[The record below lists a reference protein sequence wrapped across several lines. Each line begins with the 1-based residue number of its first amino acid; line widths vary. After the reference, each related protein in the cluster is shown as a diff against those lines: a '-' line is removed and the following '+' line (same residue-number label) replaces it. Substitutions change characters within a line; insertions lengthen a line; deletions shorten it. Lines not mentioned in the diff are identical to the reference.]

1 MSSNADQVTAN
12 TIVETFKQRTQGSEE
27 WDARA
32 KKSLPGG
39 DTRASSYYTP
49 YPAYMA
55 RGEGCYLYDL
65 DENRYIDF
73 LNNYTSLIHGH
84 AHPATVSAIQEQ
96 AARGTVLGSAAE
108 VTVEHAEM
116 LCSRVPSLESVRYCN
131 SGTEATHLAMRA
143 ARAFTGKDII
153 VKMDGGYHGSHDY
166 VQVNVKP
173 DTAEEGLPRRRL
185 TTRGVPAAVM
195 EGMQVVPFN
204 DLDALEDLLRA
215 HSGEV
220 AAIILEPVL
229 GSGGGVEPQ
238 PGYLRGVRQLADT
251 YDVLLIFDE
260 ILTFRLDVGGIQSAV
275 GVTPDLTSVA
285 KFIGGGLPLGA
296 FGGRQEIMAPFDPT
310 HPQTIPHNGT
320 FNGNNVT
327 MAAGLATLKDYGA
340 GEVKQINELGQRLKD
355 GFNRAFQAAGV
366 KARAAG
372 LGSIIPIHWSEGE
385 IRTARDAV
393 AAQEAARTLPK
404 LLHMEMMNRGIFSAP
419 RGQFTIST
427 PMTARE
433 IDTAVDVLAQS
444 LEMVKPYM
452 VEHTPHLLQG

>member
-1 MSSNADQVTAN
+1 MSSNVDKDAVN
-12 TIVETFKQRTQGSEE
+12 TIVATFKQRTQASGE

-32 KKSLPGG
+32 KKSMPGG
-39 DTRASSYYTP
+39 DTRAASYYTP
-49 YPAYMA
+49 YPAYMV

-65 DENRYIDF
+65 DENRYTDF
-73 LNNYTSLIHGH
+73 LNNFTSLIHGH

-143 ARAFTGKDII
+143 ARAFTGKDVI

-166 VQVNVKP
+166 VQVNVQSNAA
-173 DTAEEGLPRRRL
+173 DDGLPRPRI
-185 TTRGVPAAVM
+185 TTRGVPAAVL
-195 EGMQVVPFN
+195 EGMRVAPFN

-215 HSGEV
+215 HSDEI
-220 AAIILEPVL
+220 AAVILEPVL

-260 ILTFRLDVGGIQSAV
+260 ILTFRLDAGGVQASV

-296 FGGRQEIMAPFDPT
+296 FGGKQEIMAPFAPT

-327 MAAGLATLKDYGA
+327 MAAGLATMKAYGA
-340 GEVKQINELGQRLKD
+340 GEVAQINDLGRRLKD

-366 KARAAG
+366 RARAVG
-372 LGSIIPIHWSEGE
+372 LGSIIRIHWSEGE
-385 IRTARDAV
+385 IRTAREAK
-393 AAQEAARTLPK
+393 AAQETAGDLPK
-404 LLHMEMMNRGIFSAP
+404 LLHMELMNRGIFSAS
-419 RGQFTIST
+419 RCQFAIST
-427 PMTARE
+427 PMTTRE
-433 IDTAVDVLAQS
+433 IDAAVAAMTQCLDV
-444 LEMVKPYM
+444 VRPYM
-452 VEHTPHLLQG
+452 VEHTPHLLQD

>member
-1 MSSNADQVTAN
+1 MNSSADQVTAN
-12 TIVETFKQRTQGSEE
+12 TIVETFKQRTQGSQE

-173 DTAEEGLPRRRL
+173 DTAEEDLPRRRL

-238 PGYLRGVRQLADT
+238 PGYLRGVRQLADM
-251 YDVLLIFDE
+251 YGVLLIFDE

-275 GVTPDLTSVA
+275 GVAPDLTSVA

-327 MAAGLATLKDYGA
+327 MAAGLATMKAYGA
-340 GEVKQINELGQRLKD
+340 GEVAQINELGQRLKD

-372 LGSIIPIHWSEGE
+372 LGSIILIHWSEGE

>member
-1 MSSNADQVTAN
+1 MNSSADQVTADM
-12 TIVETFKQRTQGSEE
+12 IVHTFKQRTQGSEE

-49 YPAYMA
+49 YPAYMV

-108 VTVEHAEM
+108 VAVEHAEM

-215 HSGEV
+215 HSGDL

-327 MAAGLATLKDYGA
+327 MAAGLATMKAYGA
-340 GEVKQINELGQRLKD
+340 GEVAQINELGQRLKD

-372 LGSIIPIHWSEGE
+372 LGSIIPIHWSESE

-433 IDTAVDVLAQS
+433 IDTAVKVMAQS
-444 LEMVKPYM
+444 LKVVKPYM
-452 VEHTPHLLQG
+452 VGHTPHLLRD

>member
-1 MSSNADQVTAN
+1 MSSNADQDAAN
-12 TIVETFKQRTQGSEE
+12 TIIETFKQRTQGSGK

-32 KKSLPGG
+32 KNSLPGG

-49 YPAYMA
+49 YPAYMV

-215 HSGEV
+215 HSGDL

-275 GVTPDLTSVA
+275 GVIPDLTSVA

-320 FNGNNVT
+320 FNGNNVA
-327 MAAGLATLKDYGA
+327 MAAGLATMKAYGA
-340 GEVKQINELGQRLKD
+340 GEVAQINELGQRLKD
-355 GFNRAFQAAGV
+355 GFNRAFQTAGV

-433 IDTAVDVLAQS
+433 IDAAVDVLAQS

>member
-1 MSSNADQVTAN
+1 MNSSADQVTAN
-12 TIVETFKQRTQGSEE
+12 TIVETFKQRTQGSQE

-143 ARAFTGKDII
+143 ARAFTGKDVI

-173 DTAEEGLPRRRL
+173 NTAEEDLPRRRL

-296 FGGRQEIMAPFDPT
+296 FGGRQEIMAPFAPA

-327 MAAGLATLKDYGA
+327 MAAGLATMMAYGTE
-340 GEVKQINELGQRLKD
+340 EVEQINDLGQRLKD

-433 IDTAVDVLAQS
+433 IDTAVKVMAQS
-444 LEMVKPYM
+444 LKVVKPYM
-452 VEHTPHLLQG
+452 VEHTPNLLRD

>member
-12 TIVETFKQRTQGSEE
+12 TIVQTFKQRTQGSQE

-49 YPAYMA
+49 YPAYMV

-143 ARAFTGKDII
+143 ARAFTGKDVI

-195 EGMQVVPFN
+195 QGMQVVPFN

-215 HSGEV
+215 HSGEI

-320 FNGNNVT
+320 FNGNNVA
-327 MAAGLATLKDYGA
+327 MAAGLATMKAYGA
-340 GEVKQINELGQRLKD
+340 GEVAQINELGQRLKD

-419 RGQFTIST
+419 RGQFTVST

>member
-173 DTAEEGLPRRRL
+173 DTAEDGLPRRRL

-195 EGMQVVPFN
+195 EGMQIVPFN
-204 DLDALEDLLRA
+204 DLDALEELLRA

-327 MAAGLATLKDYGA
+327 MAAGLATLKAYGA

>member
-12 TIVETFKQRTQGSEE
+12 TIVQTFKQRTQGSQE

-49 YPAYMA
+49 YPAYMV

-143 ARAFTGKDII
+143 ARAFTGKDVI

-173 DTAEEGLPRRRL
+173 DTAEEDLPRRRL

-215 HSGEV
+215 HSGEI

-296 FGGRQEIMAPFDPT
+296 FGGRQEIMAPFAPA

-327 MAAGLATLKDYGA
+327 MAAGLATMMAYGTE
-340 GEVKQINELGQRLKD
+340 EVEQINDLGQRLKD

-433 IDTAVDVLAQS
+433 IDTAVKVMAQS
-444 LEMVKPYM
+444 LKVVKPYM
-452 VEHTPHLLQG
+452 VEHTPNLLRD

>member
-1 MSSNADQVTAN
+1 MSSNADQDAAN
-12 TIVETFKQRTQGSEE
+12 TIIETFKQRTQGSGE

-32 KKSLPGG
+32 KNSLPGG

-49 YPAYMA
+49 YPAYMV

-84 AHPATVSAIQEQ
+84 AHPPTVSAIQEQ

-204 DLDALEDLLRA
+204 DLDALEELLRA

-238 PGYLRGVRQLADT
+238 PGYLRGVRQLADM

-275 GVTPDLTSVA
+275 GVIPDLTSVA

-327 MAAGLATLKDYGA
+327 MAAGLATMQAYGA
-340 GEVKQINELGQRLKD
+340 GEVAQINELGQRLKD

-433 IDTAVDVLAQS
+433 IDTAVKVMAQS
-444 LEMVKPYM
+444 LKVVKPYM
-452 VEHTPHLLQG
+452 VEHTPHLLRD

>member
-1 MSSNADQVTAN
+1 MSSNADQNAAN
-12 TIVETFKQRTQGSEE
+12 TIIETFMQRTQGSGE

-32 KKSLPGG
+32 KNSLPGG

-49 YPAYMA
+49 YPAYMV

-116 LCSRVPSLESVRYCN
+116 LCSRVPSLASVRYCN

-143 ARAFTGKDII
+143 ARAFTGKDVII
-153 VKMDGGYHGSHDY
+153 KMDGGYHGSHDY

-173 DTAEEGLPRRRL
+173 DTAEDGLPRRRL

-195 EGMQVVPFN
+195 EGMRVVPFN
-204 DLDALEDLLRA
+204 DLDALEDLLHA
-215 HSGEV
+215 HSGEI

-229 GSGGGVEPQ
+229 GSGGGVEPV

-260 ILTFRLDVGGIQSAV
+260 ILTLRLDIGGIQSAV

-327 MAAGLATLKDYGA
+327 MAAGVATMKEYGA
-340 GEVKQINELGQRLKD
+340 EEVAGINELGQRLKD
-355 GFNRAFQAAGV
+355 GFNRAFKVAGIR
-366 KARAAG
+366 ARAAG

-393 AAQEAARTLPK
+393 AAQEAARNLPK

-427 PMTARE
+427 PMSARE
-433 IDTAVDVLAQS
+433 IDTAVSVMAQS

-452 VEHTPHLLQG
+452 VEHTPHLLRD

>member
-12 TIVETFKQRTQGSEE
+12 TIVQTFKQRTQGSEE

-32 KKSLPGG
+32 KKSMPGG

-49 YPAYMA
+49 YPAYMV

-143 ARAFTGKDII
+143 ARAFTGKDVI

-173 DTAEEGLPRRRL
+173 DTAEEDLPRRRL

-215 HSGEV
+215 HSGEI

-275 GVTPDLTSVA
+275 GVIPDLTSVA

-327 MAAGLATLKDYGA
+327 MAAGLATMKAYGTE
-340 GEVKQINELGQRLKD
+340 EVEQINDLGQRLKD

-385 IRTARDAV
+385 VRTARDAV

-433 IDTAVDVLAQS
+433 IDTAVKVMAQS
-444 LEMVKPYM
+444 LKVVKPYM
-452 VEHTPHLLQG
+452 VEHTPNLLRD

>member
-1 MSSNADQVTAN
+1 MSSNADQDAAN
-12 TIVETFKQRTQGSEE
+12 TIIETFKQRTQGSGE

-32 KKSLPGG
+32 KNSLPGG

-49 YPAYMA
+49 YPAYMV
-55 RGEGCYLYDL
+55 RGEECYLYDL

-143 ARAFTGKDII
+143 ARAFTGKEVI

-204 DLDALEDLLRA
+204 DLDALEELLRA
-215 HSGEV
+215 LSGEI

-260 ILTFRLDVGGIQSAV
+260 ILTFRLDVGGVQSAV
-275 GVTPDLTSVA
+275 GVIPDLTSVA

-320 FNGNNVT
+320 FNGNNVA
-327 MAAGLATLKDYGA
+327 MAAGLATMKAYGA
-340 GEVKQINELGQRLKD
+340 GEVEQINELGQRLKD

-427 PMTARE
+427 PMTACE
-433 IDTAVDVLAQS
+433 IDTAVDVMAQS

-452 VEHTPHLLQG
+452 VEHTPHLLGG

>member
-1 MSSNADQVTAN
+1 MSSNADQDAGN
-12 TIVETFKQRTQGSEE
+12 TIIETFMQRTQTSGE

-32 KKSLPGG
+32 KRSLPGG

-49 YPAYMA
+49 YPAYMV

-65 DENRYIDF
+65 DENRYLDL

-116 LCSRVPSLESVRYCN
+116 LCGRVPSLESVRYCN

-143 ARAFTGKDII
+143 ARAFTGKDVI
-153 VKMDGGYHGSHDY
+153 VKIDGGYHGSHDY

-173 DTAEEGLPRRRL
+173 DTAEVGLPQRRL
-185 TTRGVPAAVM
+185 PTRGVPAAVM
-195 EGMQVVPFN
+195 EGMQVVSFN
-204 DLDALEDLLRA
+204 DLDALEDILRA
-215 HSGEV
+215 HSDEI

-229 GSGGGVEPQ
+229 GSGGGVEPE
-238 PGYLRGVRQLADT
+238 PGYLQGVRQLADT

-260 ILTFRLDVGGIQSAV
+260 ILTLRLDVGGVQSAV

-296 FGGRQEIMAPFDPT
+296 FGGRQDIMAPFDPT
-310 HPQTIPHNGT
+310 HPQTVPHNGT
-320 FNGNNVT
+320 FNANNVT
-327 MAAGLATLKDYGA
+327 MAAGLATMKAYGA
-340 GEVKQINELGQRLKD
+340 EEVAAINELGQRLKD
-355 GFNRAFQAAGV
+355 GFNRAFKAAGV
-366 KARAAG
+366 RARAAG
-372 LGSIIPIHWSEGE
+372 QGSIIPIHWSEGE

-393 AAQEAARTLPK
+393 AAQEAARNLPK

-433 IDTAVDVLAQS
+433 VDTAVAVMAQS
-444 LEMVKPYM
+444 LEAVKPYM
-452 VEHTPHLLQG
+452 AEHTPHLLHD

>member
-12 TIVETFKQRTQGSEE
+12 TIVQTFKQRTQGSQE

-49 YPAYMA
+49 YPAYMV

-143 ARAFTGKDII
+143 ARAFTGKDVI
-153 VKMDGGYHGSHDY
+153 VKMDGGYLGSHDY

-173 DTAEEGLPRRRL
+173 DTAEEDLPRRRL

-215 HSGEV
+215 HSGEI

-296 FGGRQEIMAPFDPT
+296 FGGRQEIMAPFAPA

-327 MAAGLATLKDYGA
+327 MAAGLATMMAYGTE
-340 GEVKQINELGQRLKD
+340 EVEQINDLGQRLKD

-427 PMTARE
+427 PKTARE
-433 IDTAVDVLAQS
+433 IDTAVKVMAQS
-444 LEMVKPYM
+444 LKVVKPYM
-452 VEHTPHLLQG
+452 VEHTPNLLRD

>member
-12 TIVETFKQRTQGSEE
+12 TIVQTFKQRTQGSQE

-49 YPAYMA
+49 YPAYMV

-116 LCSRVPSLESVRYCN
+116 LCNRVPSLESVRYCN

-204 DLDALEDLLRA
+204 DLGALEELLRA

-310 HPQTIPHNGT
+310 HPQTISHNGT

-327 MAAGLATLKDYGA
+327 MAAGLATMKAYGA
-340 GEVKQINELGQRLKD
+340 GEVAQINELGQRLKD
-355 GFNRAFQAAGV
+355 GFNRTFQAAGV

-452 VEHTPHLLQG
+452 VEHTPYLLQG